1 MWIWPTND
9 CKEIL
14 LPVSQ
19 FNTSN
24 GSGVKKKL
32 FRKGVR
38 VYTCLIKNSPYILTN
53 QKEWNFQNDQFFLK
67 VLFLLDLFNFILD
80 WYFSFLLLQCIYL
93 SSIVVILRWT
103 NDLNNWI

>member
-1 MWIWPTND
+1 M
-9 CKEIL
+9 
-14 LPVSQ
+14 
-19 FNTSN
+19 
-24 GSGVKKKL
+24 
-32 FRKGVR
+32 R

-53 QKEWNFQNDQFFLK
+53 QKEWNFQNDQIFLK